1 MFQHKNIR
9 KLEKE
14 NRKKMQQKKREKIAH
29 KRNSSAR
36 NKNYTHTENR
46 KQKTENKKQNDI
58 RVILIIY
65 RFIENVHFDAFK
77 RVLNKKKFIHLLKI
91 WNTFLE
97 AKRVEDWRN
106 CIVRDFV

>member
-1 MFQHKNIR
+1 
-9 KLEKE
+9 
-14 NRKKMQQKKREKIAH
+14 MQQKKREKIAH

-65 RFIENVHFDAFK
+65 R
-77 RVLNKKKFIHLLKI
+77 
-91 WNTFLE
+91 LE
-97 AKRVEDWRN
+97 VA
-106 CIVRDFV
+106 ISY